1 MATLRSRTIRLAQSN
16 PDLRPVL
23 LPILAKTAS
32 GDITA
37 LKATVEGLNDAYG
50 YLSMAED
57 SLKKAVKDFQGAL
70 AVSSDDETERAL
82 KELQTLQK
90 TLHQDHRGVL
100 QTLNSTMELIRET
113 IAGLD
118 D

>member
-1 MATLRSRTIRLAQSN
+1 MTTLRSRTIRLAQSN

-37 LKATVEGLNDAYG
+37 LKATVESLDGAYG
-50 YLSMAED
+50 HLSMAED
-57 SLKKAVKDFQGAL
+57 MLKKAVKDFQSAL

-82 KELQTLQK
+82 KELQSLQK
-90 TLHQDHRGVL
+90 NLHQDHRGVL
-100 QTLNSTMELIRET
+100 ETLNTTMELIRET
-113 IAGLD
+113 IAGLEG
-118 D
+118 